1 MDAKLTKDMMEVAA
15 IRTQMRRCLTAAN
28 IPPQIR
34 DMCSTLDDALTLI
47 QRAQSLKLA
56 KLCGQTTVDDATV
69 KSIATDGM
77 SLIMEAVTAF
87 QDQRHELSDP
97 FAELCD
103 KLCTWILQ
111 NMDCILT
118 KLRAD
123 T

>member
-1 MDAKLTKDMMEVAA
+1 MICAA
-15 IRTQMRRCLTAAN
+15 H
-28 IPPQIR
+28 
-34 DMCSTLDDALTLI
+34 LDDALTLI

-111 NMDCILT
+111 NMDYILT